1 MRDQILCD
9 IRHDADVG
17 ELRRR
22 ATAFCRSAG
31 FDEESLG
38 RVAIVCTEL
47 ANNIVRHAGSS
58 GQVILRQITETA
70 VPGIDIVALDTG
82 SGMSNVERSLQDG
95 YSTAGT
101 CGNGLGAVQRL
112 SDLFDIDA
120 RPRHGTAV
128 ICRIWSRPHPD
139 LPPSPFITGAFR
151 LPASREEVCGDTW
164 AIDQTDGRL
173 CGLLCDGLGH
183 GIHAVEAAEAAVTS
197 FLQARGEPIVS
208 RLEQIHEALRPT
220 RGGAVALIEI
230 DANRNRLIHVGLGNI
245 AVRYRHRGQWYH
257 LPSRQGIA
265 GHIRAS
271 LRSSESAFEPGD
283 LLIMH
288 SDGLSSRWDPAAKPG
303 LFERHPLLTA
313 AVLCR
318 DHRRGA
324 DDVAVLAIQRSEPCD
339 STF

>member
-22 ATAFCRSAG
+22 ATAFCRAAG

-47 ANNIVRHAGSS
+47 GSNIVRHAGSG
-58 GQVILRQITETA
+58 GQVILRQIAEA
-70 VPGIDIVALDTG
+70 AIPGIEIVALDHGT
-82 SGMSNVERSLQDG
+82 GMSNVERSLQDG

-120 RPRHGTAV
+120 RPCRGTAV
-128 ICRIWSRPHPD
+128 ICRIWSRPRPNQAV
-139 LPPSPFITGAFR
+139 SPFATGAFR
-151 LPASREEVCGDTW
+151 LPASNETVCGDIW
-164 AIDQTDGRL
+164 VIDQGNGRL
-173 CGLLCDGLGH
+173 CSLLCDGLGH
-183 GIHAVEAAEAAVTS
+183 GARALEAAETAAAA
-197 FLQARGEPIVS
+197 FLQARDEPVVS
-208 RLEQIHEALRPT
+208 RLERIHEALRPT

-230 DANRNRLIHVGLGNI
+230 DPDRNRLIHVGLGNI
-245 AVRYRHRGQWYH
+245 AVRYRHRGQWHH
-257 LPSRQGIA
+257 LLSRQGIA
-265 GHIRAS
+265 GHILAD
-271 LRSSESAFEPGD
+271 LRPCETAFEAGD

-288 SDGLSSRWDPAAKPG
+288 SDGLTSRWDPAATPD

-318 DHRRGA
+318 DYRRGA
-324 DDVAVLAIQRSEPCD
+324 DDVAVLVIRRSEPC
-339 STF
+339 SNTF